1 MSPSTRHRTLFGLAP
16 LLVLLL
22 GGCGAEEPRLS
33 DAGPRPAEIP
43 RKDLPAAAN
52 GAVLA
57 TTGRQTFEGRTAF
70 RCVQH
75 EDDGLQVN
83 FRTGDPEMPA
93 VALRIEEFHGSGP
106 YRGDLFVTGRSRTG
120 ALITSPGE
128 AEVEVKQRELPDG
141 SAVVL
146 LSGSFQGLY
155 EGRAGKGSVEGKFG
169 GCSYAAA
176 RLEEGSSP
184 LTNPAAA
191 P

>member
-1 MSPSTRHRTLFGLAP
+1 MNPARTLFSPSLI
-16 LLVLLL
+16 LVLLL

-43 RKDLPAAAN
+43 RADAQAAAN

-57 TTGRQTFEGRTAF
+57 ATGRQSFEGRTAF
-70 RCVQH
+70 RCTIH

-83 FRTGDPEMPA
+83 FRTGAPDMPA
-93 VALRIEEFHGSGP
+93 VALRIEDFSGSGP
-106 YRGDLFVTGRSRTG
+106 YHGEIFLTGRSRTG
-120 ALITSPGE
+120 ALVTSTGE
-128 AEVEVKQRELPDG
+128 AEVELKQRELPDG

-155 EGRAGKGSVEGKFG
+155 GGRAGKGSVEGRFG

-176 RLEEGSSP
+176 PRDPESP
-184 LTNPAAA
+184 LTGAA

>member
-1 MSPSTRHRTLFGLAP
+1 LSPSKRHRTLFGPSLS
-16 LLVLLL
+16 LVLIL

-43 RKDLPAAAN
+43 RKEIAAGDN

-57 TTGRQTFEGRTAF
+57 TTGRQSFEGRTAF
-70 RCVQH
+70 RCVLH
-75 EDDGLQVN
+75 EDDGLQIN
-83 FRTGDPEMPA
+83 FRTSDPDMPA

-120 ALITSPGE
+120 ALITSKGE

-146 LSGSFQGLY
+146 LSGSFEGLY
-155 EGRAGKGSVEGKFG
+155 GGQAGKGSVEGRFG
-169 GCSYAAA
+169 GCSYAAQRA
-176 RLEEGSSP
+176 ETSP
-184 LTNPAAA
+184 LTSAATG

>member
-1 MSPSTRHRTLFGLAP
+1 MSHATRHRTLFGLAP

-43 RKDLPAAAN
+43 RKDLQAGAN

-57 TTGRQTFEGRTAF
+57 TTGRQAFEGRTAF

-75 EDDGLQVN
+75 EEGGLQVN
-83 FRTGDPEMPA
+83 FRTGDPDVPV
-93 VALRIEEFHGSGP
+93 VALRIAEFQGSGP
-106 YRGDLFVTGRSRTG
+106 YHGDLFVTGRSRTG
-120 ALITSPGE
+120 ALITSPGS
-128 AEVEVKQRELPDG
+128 AEVEVSQRELPDG

-155 EGRAGKGSVEGKFG
+155 EGYAGKGSVEGKFG

-176 RLEEGSSP
+176 QREEKSSP
-184 LTNPAAA
+184 LTSPATA

>member
-1 MSPSTRHRTLFGLAP
+1 MSLSKPHGLLILA
-16 LLVLLL
+16 LLL

-43 RKDLPAAAN
+43 RKDLPAGAN

-70 RCVQH
+70 RCVLH
-75 EDDGLQVN
+75 EEDGLQIN
-83 FRTGDPEMPA
+83 FRTSDPDVPA
-93 VALRIEEFHGSGP
+93 VALRIEDFQGSGP
-106 YRGDLFVTGRSRTG
+106 YHGDLFVTGRSRTG
-120 ALITSPGE
+120 ALITSKGG

-155 EGRAGKGSVEGKFG
+155 EGQAGKGSVEGKFG

-176 RLEEGSSP
+176 PREESSP
-184 LTNPAAA
+184 LTSPAAA